1 MSITSS
7 VSWFTEGGVCD
18 AAVRCREPAYVLS
31 RSGRLGV
38 ALGGEGEDA
47 LGVGGNQLHAVLPGV
62 FPEHLGD
69 RAFLADHGTRFPYVT
84 GSMANGIATVDVV
97 VAAAHAGCL
106 GFFGA
111 AGLAPRSVEHAVDA
125 LSERLGPNS
134 SWGCNLIHS
143 PSEPAIEDAVAD
155 IYIRRDVRCV
165 EASAFMNLTPAV
177 VRYAYSGLRRMPDG
191 SVERRHRVIA
201 KLSRPE
207 VARKFLE
214 PAPSAIIEHLVAH
227 GLLSNEE
234 ATLGAAL
241 PLAED
246 LTVEADS
253 GGHTD
258 RRPLGA
264 LFPVIV
270 DLGREIAAHRGWRPP
285 RVGAGGG
292 LGTPA
297 SLASAFA
304 LGASYV
310 VTGSVNQSCVESG
323 LDPDACLML
332 SQAELPDV
340 IMAPAADM
348 FELGVDVQVLRRGTM
363 FGTRGRRLYE
373 LYRDAS
379 SLDELGASDRAWLED
394 AIFGKG
400 VEDAWLETKEYWA
413 ERDPEQFD
421 RAEENPKHKLAL
433 LFRSYLG
440 LASRWA
446 IDGRVDRRTDY
457 QIWCSSAMGAFNSWV
472 AGSFLAPPENR
483 TVEQVARNLLEGAA
497 VVTRAQQLRTAGLS
511 VPPEA
516 FVFRPRLLR

>member
-207 VARKFLE
+207 VARQ
-214 PAPSAIIEHLVAH
+214 V
-227 GLLSNEE
+227 
-234 ATLGAAL
+234 LGAGSVGDHRTPRRPRA
-241 PLAED
+241 PQQR
-246 LTVEADS
+246 
-253 GGHTD
+253 GGDARRGPPPRGGPHGRGRFRRPYGSPTPRGAVSRD
-258 RRPLGA
+258 RRPRSRL
-264 LFPVIV
+264 
-270 DLGREIAAHRGWRPP
+270 AAHRGWRPP

-292 LGTPA
+292 LG
-297 SLASAFA
+297 S
-304 LGASYV
+304 
-310 VTGSVNQSCVESG
+310 
-323 LDPDACLML
+323 
-332 SQAELPDV
+332 
-340 IMAPAADM
+340 
-348 FELGVDVQVLRRGTM
+348 RRP
-363 FGTRGRRLYE
+363 RWRPR
-373 LYRDAS
+373 
-379 SLDELGASDRAWLED
+379 
-394 AIFGKG
+394 
-400 VEDAWLETKEYWA
+400 
-413 ERDPEQFD
+413 
-421 RAEENPKHKLAL
+421 
-433 LFRSYLG
+433 
-440 LASRWA
+440 SRW
-446 IDGRVDRRTDY
+446 
-457 QIWCSSAMGAFNSWV
+457 
-472 AGSFLAPPENR
+472 
-483 TVEQVARNLLEGAA
+483 
-497 VVTRAQQLRTAGLS
+497 
-511 VPPEA
+511 VPPTS
-516 FVFRPRLLR
+516 